1 MEESTTHGRDW
12 NSTSPAV
19 YVLRWRLLNL
29 AAVPRP
35 NETLAPY
42 VHDPSSLDWMNEGRE
57 GLYPCGH
64 APPQE
69 AAGREL
75 AADFDVTVTVSSR
88 VQVRC
93 EIRVEEG
100 FLDAGTHGQ

>member
-1 MEESTTHGRDW
+1 MEGCRTSAYMHHGEVR
-12 NSTSPAV
+12 A
-19 YVLRWRLLNL
+19 
-29 AAVPRP
+29 
-35 NETLAPY
+35 
-42 VHDPSSLDWMNEGRE
+42 GR
-57 GLYPCGH
+57 

-69 AAGREL
+69 AAVWEL